1 MKKFV
6 TVIDYGI
13 NNIRS
18 VIQALQFIGVK
29 TIITTKPSE
38 VVSAEYI
45 IIPGVGAFPE
55 GMKKLRN
62 LGLDEI
68 ILTKAKQKSNIL
80 GICLGMQMLFTRGNE
95 YGPCDGL
102 NLIPGEV
109 IQISKKDNDEKKLPI
124 IGWRKTMSSHLLK
137 ENSLKQKLNQKYFY
151 YLHSYQAIPEKKNNV
166 IAYYERGKKKINAV
180 VAHDN
185 IWGVQFHPEKSGYRG
200 LEFLK
205 AFCNLDINDRKK
217 KIINV

>member
-1 MKKFV
+1 MKKLV

-18 VIQALQFIGVK
+18 VIQALQFIGVE
-29 TIITTKPSE
+29 TEIAIKPSDLE
-38 VVSAEYI
+38 SAKYI

-55 GMKKLRN
+55 GMKKLKN
-62 LGLDEI
+62 LGLDQM

-80 GICLGMQMLFTRGNE
+80 GICLGMQMLFTKGNE
-95 YGPCDGL
+95 YCSCDGL
-102 NLIPGEV
+102 DLIPGEV

>member
-29 TIITTKPSE
+29 TIIAAKPSE

-62 LGLDEI
+62 LGLDEM

-109 IQISKKDNDEKKLPI
+109 FQISKKDNNEKKLPV
-124 IGWRKTMSSHLLK
+124 IGWRKTMSSLSLK
-137 ENSLKQKLNQKYFY
+137 KNSLDEKLDQKYFY
-151 YLHSYQAIPEKKNNV
+151 YLHSYQAIPEKKEN
-166 IAYYERGKKKINAV
+166 IMAYYERGGEKINAV

-185 IWGVQFHPEKSGYRG
+185 IWGVQFHPEKSGDRG

-205 AFCNLDINDRKK
+205 AFCNLDIKT
-217 KIINV
+217 